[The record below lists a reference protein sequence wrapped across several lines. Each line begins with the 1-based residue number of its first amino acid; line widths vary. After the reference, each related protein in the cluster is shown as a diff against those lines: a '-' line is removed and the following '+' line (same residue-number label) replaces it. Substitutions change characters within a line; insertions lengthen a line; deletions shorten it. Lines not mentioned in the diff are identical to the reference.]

1 MRPERGGIR
10 SRSDKYE
17 NERNSSLPD
26 RGPGRALYRPLKS
39 PDYFALSRLSWVA
52 S

>member
-10 SRSDKYE
+10 SRSYKYE
-17 NERNSSLPD
+17 SEWSGSLPG